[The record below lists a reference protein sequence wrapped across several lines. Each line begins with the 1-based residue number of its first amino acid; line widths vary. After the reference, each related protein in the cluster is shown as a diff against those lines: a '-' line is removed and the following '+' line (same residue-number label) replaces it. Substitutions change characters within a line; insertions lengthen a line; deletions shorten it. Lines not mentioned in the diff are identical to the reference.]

1 MKQRKAVD
9 FFRGILCVSAAL
21 MMLTLGSGFA
31 SAQSNGVVANGIVR
45 DMDGEPVIGA
55 NVVEKGTSNG
65 TITDFNGKFSLTV
78 TRNATL
84 VISYVGMIDREVRAA
99 KNMIVNLQENSEV
112 LDELVVVGYGTQ
124 KKANLTGAVSSVDV
138 TKTLESQSQANL
150 GKALQGAVPGLTI
163 TNANGNINDDPTIV
177 IRGVGTLSN
186 SATSK
191 PLYVVDGI
199 PLDAGSISSIDP
211 GDIAS
216 TTILKDA
223 TATSLYGSRGANGV
237 IVITTKKGSSNGDEG
252 KIEIDVKAGA
262 NMRLLPMYD
271 VVDSPEDFVTLAWQS
286 LYTQQRT
293 INGRGENAAISYAN
307 KNLFGSNGIPT
318 IYNLWDKSGNLL
330 IDAYDAAGNVNP
342 SFASD
347 AQRLAQFQN
356 MTSWYNTL
364 FSNGL
369 KLEATAKISGGN
381 EKLNYY
387 TSFGY
392 LKDEGYYTASD
403 FQRFNAR
410 ANVNYQP
417 KKWLKGGLNIQY
429 SYAAISN
436 PGQGSDANNG
446 FAFVN
451 QIPAIYPVY
460 VYNADGTI
468 KVDPKTGG
476 KMYDY
481 GDNGVENIGEEGGRP
496 YSFGINPAGA
506 LEWDKQKTVRH
517 QTVANAFLEFKL
529 YEGLKFTVNLG
540 AQYLNNN
547 INALTNKYYGNAAG
561 VGRVS
566 QTQYNYLAVTSNQLL
581 EYNKSFNEHSI
592 RVMAG
597 HETTYFTYN
606 MQYGYKKNIVE
617 DKVNQL
623 SNGVVMDGVEG
634 YARTSTLESALA
646 TATYEY
652 DSRYHITANYRADG
666 SSKFAKGHRWGHF
679 GSVGAAWSF
688 TNEHYMEG
696 TEAADWL
703 KNGKLRLSWGML
715 GNQDIGDMLFSDQ
728 YEVANVDGNKGYVW
742 SYKGNPELTWE
753 RTSTIDLGLE
763 FGIKKYLDVEFDYFY
778 KKTDNMLF
786 PRYVAPSLGYSGYY
800 VNDAAMENQGIEF
813 ALKAHAIDMRNIKL
827 DIRLNGGY
835 YRNKMLLMPIDGY
848 DENGNPERMIMSGG
862 MAVGH
867 SIYDWYMVH
876 YAGVNEQG
884 EALYTAYYDA
894 NKGGFGHTDATLIN
908 DGETGD
914 NYISSVYQY
923 KMEHPNADIQETT
936 VANGDYNYA
945 GSNYTGKSAMPNL
958 DGGFGLDF
966 EAYGVTLSVSCSY
979 RIGGYGYDNMYAL
992 LMHSDRI
999 GSMNWHKDIKNAW
1012 TENNTNTN
1020 IPRLSNGADDG
1031 ANKASDRFLTSNSF
1045 LSLNNINLGY
1055 KFPKKLIE
1063 KIKLNNLHIWVSA
1076 DNLAIA
1082 TARRGYNPMMSMDG
1096 SSGYDEYTPLSTVM
1110 AGIKVQ
1116 F

>member
-1 MKQRKAVD
+1 MKKI
-9 FFRGILCVSAAL
+9 FTLLFLAAL
-21 MMLTLGSGFA
+21 SLGLY
-31 SAQSNGVVANGIVR
+31 AQKQVSGVVVYEN
-45 DMDGEPVIGA
+45 GEPVIGA
-55 NVVEKGTSNG
+55 SVQAKGTTLG
-65 TITDFNGKFSLTV
+65 TISDYDGKFEMEVPETV
-78 TRNATL
+78 KTL
-84 VISYVGMIDREVRAA
+84 VVSYVGMATQEVPAG
-99 KNMIVNLQENSEV
+99 KNMRITMKENTEVIQE
-112 LDELVVVGYGTQ
+112 VVVTGYGDVSKGGFTGSVEAVKAEDIE
-124 KKANLTGAVSSVDV
+124 KKNPSDIT
-138 TKTLESQSQANL
+138 
-150 GKALQGAVPGLTI
+150 KALAGEVAGVQVVTSTGQPGSVASI
-163 TNANGNINDDPTIV
+163 R
-177 IRGVGTLSN
+177 IRGIGSI
-186 SATSK
+186 SASST

-262 NMRLLPMYD
+262 NMHLLPMYD
-271 VVDSPEDFVTLAWQS
+271 VIDNPEDYIVMAWQS
-286 LYTQQRT
+286 LYNQQRW
-293 INGRGENAAISYAN
+293 ILKQSENQSITNAN
-307 KNLFGSNGIPT
+307 NALFGANGIPV
-318 IYNLWDKSGNLL
+318 IYNIWDSPGNLL
-330 IDAYDAAGNVNP
+330 INASDASGKINP
-342 SFASD
+342 SFDKNIS
-347 AQRLAQFQN
+347 RLAQFQN
-356 MTSWYNTL
+356 MDSWYNTL
-364 FSNGL
+364 FHNGL

-403 FQRFNAR
+403 FQRFNTR
-410 ANVNYQP
+410 ANIQYQA

-429 SYAAISN
+429 SYSAISN

-451 QIPAIYPVY
+451 QIPPIYPVY
-460 VYNADGTI
+460 VYDPATGQP

-481 GDNGVENIGEEGGRP
+481 GDNGNDNIGEDGGRP

-529 YEGLKFTVNLG
+529 YEGLKFTVNIG

-547 INALTNKYYGNAAG
+547 TNALTNKYYGNAAG
-561 VGRVS
+561 LGRVS
-566 QTQYNYLAVTSNQLL
+566 QTQTNYLAVTSNQLL
-581 EYNKSFNEHSI
+581 EYNKGFNEHTI

-597 HETTYFTYN
+597 HETTYYTYN
-606 MQYGYKKNIVE
+606 LQYGYKKNIAE
-617 DKVNQL
+617 DNVNQL
-623 SNGVVMDGVEG
+623 SNGVSMDGVEG

-652 DSRYHITANYRADG
+652 DNRYHITANYRADG

-679 GSVGAAWSF
+679 GSVGGAWSF
-688 TNEHYMEG
+688 TNEHFMEG

-703 KNGKLRLSWGML
+703 KNGKLRLSWGVL
-715 GNQDIGDMLFSDQ
+715 GNQDIGDMMFSDQ
-728 YEVANVDGNKGYVW
+728 YNVENVNERKGYVW
-742 SYKGNPELTWE
+742 SYKGNSDLTWE

-763 FGIKKYLDVEFDYFY
+763 LSISKYLDFTFDYFY

-786 PRYVAPSLGYSGYY
+786 PRYVAPSIGYGGYY

-813 ALKAHAIDMRNIKL
+813 DLKAHLVDLRNVKL
-827 DIRLNGGY
+827 DFRLNGGY
-835 YRNKMLLMPIDGY
+835 YRNKMLKMPVDYTDASGV
-848 DENGNPERMIMSGG
+848 EHRMVMSGG
-862 MAVGH
+862 MSVGH
-867 SIYDWYMVH
+867 STYDWYITH
-876 YAGVNEQG
+876 YEGIDDEGV
-884 EALYTAYYDA
+884 AHYTAYYDA
-894 NKGGFGHTDATLIN
+894 NKGEFGTKSADLIKE
-908 DGETGD
+908 GEKAD
-914 NYISSVYQY
+914 NYIASVYEY
-923 KMEHPNADIQETT
+923 KLQHPNADIREHSVSGTY
-936 VANGDYNYA
+936 ASYA
-945 GSNYTGKSAMPNL
+945 GSNYIGKTAMPDL
-958 DGGFGLDF
+958 DGGFGIDL

-992 LMHSDRI
+992 LMHSDKI
-999 GSMNWHKDIKNAW
+999 GSMNWHKDIMNAW

-1020 IPRLSNGADDG
+1020 IPRLSNGADENAVIG
-1031 ANKASDRFLTSNSF
+1031 SDRFLTSNSY

-1063 KIKLNNLHIWVSA
+1063 KIKLTNLQVFVAA

-1082 TARRGYNPMMSMDG
+1082 SARKGYNPMMSYSG
-1096 SSGYDEYTPLSTVM
+1096 TNGYDDYSPLSTVM
-1110 AGIKVQ
+1110 GGIKVQ

>member
-1 MKQRKAVD
+1 MKKI
-9 FFRGILCVSAAL
+9 FTLLFLAAL
-21 MMLTLGSGFA
+21 SLGLY
-31 SAQSNGVVANGIVR
+31 AQKQVSGVVVYEN
-45 DMDGEPVIGA
+45 GEPIVGA
-55 NVVEKGTSNG
+55 SIQAKGTTQG
-65 TITDFNGKFSLTV
+65 TISDYDGKFEMEVPESV
-78 TRNATL
+78 KTL
-84 VISYVGMIDREVRAA
+84 VISYVGMATQEVPAG
-99 KNMIVNLQENSEV
+99 KNIKVTLQENTEV
-112 LDELVVVGYGTQ
+112 LQDVVVTGYGHVSKGGYAGSVETVKAEDIE
-124 KKANLTGAVSSVDV
+124 KKNPSDIT
-138 TKTLESQSQANL
+138 
-150 GKALQGAVPGLTI
+150 KALAGESAGVQVVTSSGQPGTI
-163 TNANGNINDDPTIV
+163 ADIR
-177 IRGVGTLSN
+177 IRGIGSI
-186 SATSK
+186 SASSS

-252 KIEIDVKAGA
+252 KIELDVKAGA

-271 VVDSPEDFVTLAWQS
+271 VIDSPEEFMTLAWQS
-286 LYTQQRT
+286 LYTQQKV
-293 INGRGENAAISYAN
+293 INRKSESNSIKYAN
-307 KNLFGSNGIPT
+307 NNLFGANGIPV
-318 IYNLWDKSGNLL
+318 IYNLWEQPGNLL
-330 IDAYDAAGNVNP
+330 INPYDAAGNVNP
-342 SFASD
+342 TFDNSV
-347 AQRLAQFQN
+347 QRLAQFRN
-356 MTSWYNTL
+356 MDSWYNTL
-364 FSNGL
+364 FHNGL

-392 LKDEGYYTASD
+392 LKDEGYYTASN
-403 FQRFNAR
+403 FQRFNTR
-410 ANVNYQP
+410 ANINYQP

-429 SYAAISN
+429 SYSAINN

-460 VYNADGTI
+460 VYDPATGQPR
-468 KVDPKTGG
+468 VDPKTGG

-481 GDNGVENIGEEGGRP
+481 GDNGNENIGEEGGRP

-506 LEWDKQKTVRH
+506 LEWDKQKVVRH
-517 QTVANAFLEFKL
+517 QTVANTFLEFKL

-561 VGRVS
+561 MGRVS

-581 EYNKSFNEHSI
+581 EYNKSFNEHTI

-597 HETTYFTYN
+597 HETTYYTYN

-617 DKVNQL
+617 DHANVL
-623 SNGVVMDGVEG
+623 SNGVAMDGVEG

-688 TNEHYMEG
+688 TNEHFMEG

-703 KNGKLRLSWGML
+703 KDGKLRLSWGVL
-715 GNQDIGDMLFSDQ
+715 GNQDIGDMRYSDQ
-728 YEVANVDGNKGYVW
+728 YSVENVNGSKGYVW
-742 SYKGNPELTWE
+742 DYKGNPELTWE

-763 FGIKKYLDVEFDYFY
+763 FSISKYLDVEMDYFY

-800 VNDAAMENQGIEF
+800 VNDAAMENQGFEF
-813 ALKAHAIDMRNIKL
+813 SLKAHAIDMRNIKL
-827 DIRLNGGY
+827 DIRLNGGN

-848 DENGNPERMIMSGG
+848 DENGNPERMVMSGG
-862 MAVGH
+862 MSVGH
-867 SIYDWYMVH
+867 STADYYMVH
-876 YAGVNEQG
+876 YAGVNEYG

-894 NKGGFGHTDATLIN
+894 TKGDFGHNSADLIE
-908 DGETGD
+908 DGEKGD
-914 NYISSVYQY
+914 NYI
-923 KMEHPNADIQETT
+923 
-936 VANGDYNYA
+936 
-945 GSNYTGKSAMPNL
+945 L
-958 DGGFGLDF
+958 GL
-966 EAYGVTLSVSCSY
+966 
-979 RIGGYGYDNMYAL
+979 
-992 LMHSDRI
+992 
-999 GSMNWHKDIKNAW
+999 
-1012 TENNTNTN
+1012 
-1020 IPRLSNGADDG
+1020 
-1031 ANKASDRFLTSNSF
+1031 
-1045 LSLNNINLGY
+1045 
-1055 KFPKKLIE
+1055 
-1063 KIKLNNLHIWVSA
+1063 
-1076 DNLAIA
+1076 
-1082 TARRGYNPMMSMDG
+1082 
-1096 SSGYDEYTPLSTVM
+1096 
-1110 AGIKVQ
+1110 
-1116 F
+1116 